1 MKHAK
6 PGVIEAASYT
16 AERVEPILERLIRA
30 NGKIEE
36 VI

>member
-16 AERVEPILERLIRA
+16 AEVEPILERLIRA